1 MNRLPAGACDTHMH
15 FYDGRYESVP
25 DAPLVPPD
33 ATPTMYV
40 AAQKE
45 LGLERTVV
53 VQPSPYGL
61 DNRCQ
66 LDGMATLRRKGSN
79 PDAVRGV
86 MVIDSSATRAEVET
100 LHSLGVRGARFH
112 MLPGGAVPWDHL
124 EPVAQLIADWGWHI
138 QLQLNGRELA
148 ERLDQLLALPTEVVV
163 DHVGRFMPPV
173 AVDDPNFRALL
184 TLVERKGWVKLSA
197 PYESSTE
204 PRPHD
209 DVAPLVAA
217 LVDEVPERLVWASN
231 WPHPGQANPPSS
243 TDLLDWAAAWL
254 PTESLRRR
262 VLVENAT
269 TLYDF
274 PATPP
279 KDPDHD

>member
-1 MNRLPAGACDTHMH
+1 MH
-15 FYDGRYESVP
+15 FYDARYET
-25 DAPLVPPD
+25 APEAILTPPD
-33 ATPTMYV
+33 ATPAMYD
-40 AAQKE
+40 ALQEA
-45 LGLERTVV
+45 LGLERAVV
-53 VQPSPYGL
+53 VQPSTYGL

-66 LDGMATLRRKGSN
+66 LDGMAALRRKTAN

-86 MVIDSSATRAEVET
+86 MVIDSSATRDEVEA
-100 LHSLGVRGARFH
+100 LHALGVRGARFH
-112 MLPGGAVPWDHL
+112 MLPGGAIAWDEL

-148 ERLDQLLALPTEVVV
+148 ERLDRLLALPTEVVV
-163 DHVGRFMPPV
+163 DHIGRFMPPV
-173 AVDDPNFRALL
+173 AVNDPNFRALL
-184 TLVERKGWVKLSA
+184 TLVEQKGWVKLSA
-197 PYESSTE
+197 PYEASTE

-217 LVDEVPERLVWASN
+217 LVDEFPERLVWASN
-231 WPHPGQANPPSS
+231 WPHPGQANPPTS

-262 VLVENAT
+262 VLVENPT

-274 PATPP
+274 PATPA
-279 KDPDHD
+279 KELDHD